1 MSHHF
6 DTKKAQEDP
15 TLNICDMY
23 VFPGSTRGNIVMA
36 MTMNADAGISAPD
49 TLPSEGLYV
58 FRFDTDND
66 ARENVVFKFR
76 FGEAKHANGDEHV
89 HVQSYRVLRAQGA
102 QIPGDA
108 GEVLLEGKTGT
119 VENPSASGVSAF
131 VGVAPDLWAADAV
144 AFFHL
149 LTTFF
154 TEDRF
159 NPDVFLNRQNFF
171 QNRNV
176 MALIL
181 EVPSDLIGKG
191 NVHVW
196 STASLYGHAPETQIS
211 RGAFRFSPTFF
222 FLSRSPILRHV
233 ITPAVLIRIVNSS
246 RRRSRNSPPRC
257 LPVPEPRIPP
267 TSTGKKSLPVS
278 VR

>member
-1 MSHHF
+1 MLSPRQQHLNLPKAIKCLTHF

-66 ARENVVFKFR
+66 ARENVGFKFR

-102 QIPGDA
+102 QIP

-159 NPDVFLNRQNFF
+159 NPDVF
-171 QNRNV
+171 
-176 MALIL
+176 
-181 EVPSDLIGKG
+181 
-191 NVHVW
+191 
-196 STASLYGHAPETQIS
+196 STV
-211 RGAFRFSPTFF
+211 R
-222 FLSRSPILRHV
+222 
-233 ITPAVLIRIVNSS
+233 
-246 RRRSRNSPPRC
+246 
-257 LPVPEPRIPP
+257 
-267 TSTGKKSLPVS
+267 TSFKTGT
-278 VR
+278 